1 MAVPRAAWPLGTA
14 TPAES
19 NTSWYAALRVPEK
32 GRYQNI
38 ISTDLVLIIWII
50 SMINTTVLIIIDF
63 FWICFEFRDLRM
75 VLIIE
80 LMINSKYQIG
90 DHNSIPLI

>member
-1 MAVPRAAWPLGTA
+1 VYKRQTHYSLLLAVPRAAWPLGTA

-50 SMINTTVLIIIDF
+50 SMINTNGTDYHRFLL
-63 FWICFEFRDLRM
+63 DL
-75 VLIIE
+75 L
-80 LMINSKYQIG
+80 
-90 DHNSIPLI
+90 